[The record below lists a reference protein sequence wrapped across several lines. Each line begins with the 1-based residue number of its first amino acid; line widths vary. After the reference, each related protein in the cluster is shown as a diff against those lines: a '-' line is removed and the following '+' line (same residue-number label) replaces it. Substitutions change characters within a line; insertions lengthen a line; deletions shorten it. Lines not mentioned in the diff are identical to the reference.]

1 MEPPWPSEGVEMSS
15 KDSRENLTDTSE
27 GSAPSRGRLPGE
39 VRSQILEM
47 SAEGLSP
54 EEIAHRVGRSL
65 AAVRKVLSV
74 EESLLDGPA
83 VLDLDK
89 VIDFLSDLPEEAV
102 QEVMQ
107 LAQLQRERSQLRSSL
122 EMRLRGLKKPG

>member
-1 MEPPWPSEGVEMSS
+1 MSS

-39 VRSQILEM
+39 VRSQILEL
-47 SAEGLSP
+47 SAEGLIP
-54 EEIAHRVGRSL
+54 EEIAHKVGRSL

-74 EESLLDGPA
+74 EESLVDGPA